1 MRSEVRSRASKRGAP
16 ARGARAA
23 SSLPGTGKL
32 IPIGS
37 LLVSRMAITG
47 MLSLRASWIAI
58 ASLLVSITN
67 IRSGMPP
74 MSLMPP
80 RESSSFCCSRVS
92 CRSSFLVRPSPPVS
106 KRPSSS
112 RRRAIEAEMVRQ
124 LVSVPP
130 SQRWLT

>member
-1 MRSEVRSRASKRGAP
+1 
-16 ARGARAA
+16 
-23 SSLPGTGKL
+23 
-32 IPIGS
+32 
-37 LLVSRMAITG
+37 MAMTG

-67 IRSGMPP
+67 MMSGMPP

-80 RESSSFCCSRVS
+80 SDSSSLSRSRVS
-92 CRSSFLVRPSPPVS
+92 CSSSFLVRPPAVSPS
-106 KRPSSS
+106 RPSSS
-112 RRRAIEAEMVRQ
+112 RRRAMEPEMVRQ